1 MGSSSE
7 TLPSD
12 SGTISGGKKSGCNI
26 VYESSNP
33 DKSANDKCFD
43 NSSDGGKIVN
53 DNKRSAGGKKNGTEL
68 EKTNVLEAKIK
79 NSRQETS
86 LVSSKRDL
94 KPSIDSDT
102 NKKLVEVS
110 NEEKD
115 LRKKSKNESGSED
128 NRKSSKNGTKKK

>member
-12 SGTISGGKKSGCNI
+12 SGTVSGGKKSGCNI

-33 DKSANDKCFD
+33 AKSANDKCFD

-53 DNKRSAGGKKNGTEL
+53 DNKRSAGGKNNGTDKLFES
-68 EKTNVLEAKIK
+68 EKTNVPEVKIK
-79 NSRQETS
+79 KFHQETS
-86 LVSSKRDL
+86 LISAKRDL
-94 KPSIDSDT
+94 KPTDSDT
-102 NKKLVEVS
+102 NKKVVEDR

-115 LRKKSKNESGSED
+115 SRKKSKNENSPED
-128 NRKSSKNGTKKK
+128 NR